1 MDLVRVGK
9 AAHARHDT
17 EDVVVGRVDTDL
29 GGAGARN
36 GRVREDKLEGGVVN
50 AREIARARRLVL
62 LRAKGER
69 VDVDARVRGAGVRLE
84 RLDEVEVGALTL
96 REAVLAVKLELGSDD
111 RVLAPA
117 VHVESGLGE
126 DEGARIRNRRAGIT

>member
-69 VDVDARVRGAGVRLE
+69 VNVDTSVRRAGVRLE
-84 RLDEVEVGALTL
+84 RLDKVEVGTLTL
-96 REAVLAVKLELGSDD
+96 REAVLSVKLELSGDD
-111 RVLAPA
+111 RILTPA
-117 VHVESGLGE
+117 VHVEGGLGE
-126 DEGARIRNRRAGIT
+126 DEGARIRNG

>member
-29 GGAGARN
+29 GGLGARD
-36 GRVREDKLEGGVVN
+36 GGVREDKLEGGVVN

-96 REAVLAVKLELGSDD
+96 REAVLAVKLELGGDD

-117 VHVESGLGE
+117 VHVKSRLGE